1 MVPVASP
8 PKVAEG
14 STESQV
20 CDPALEG
27 GVVTGTDQGMVV
39 PMAEAQGELPGAG
52 GFAAATPERP
62 PGGAGGQQS
71 SPLPE
76 EVLPEAGEVVS
87 MVPAAGEKPMTAA
100 TYSRA
105 NKKKDK
111 VLSVRKSSRHN
122 KVSVNLSALEKA
134 KRLTADKNL
143 DSGTPHSTSLDS
155 LPDSRLSNVLVDSC
169 ILFNPSRGSP
179 CEILDLVRAREL
191 AQASIAAAA
200 LKKER
205 DEHLAAAR
213 EAEVQA
219 LSPEEGP
226 MATADPEGVG
236 PSTRSKP
243 KRAYAKRPMLSTRKG
258 RGTRAG

>member
-1 MVPVASP
+1 
-8 PKVAEG
+8 
-14 STESQV
+14 
-20 CDPALEG
+20 
-27 GVVTGTDQGMVV
+27 
-39 PMAEAQGELPGAG
+39 MAEAQGELPGAG
-52 GFAAATPERP
+52 GPVVATPERP
-62 PGGAGGQQS
+62 HGGAGGQL
-71 SPLPE
+71 SPSLPGV
-76 EVLPEAGEVVS
+76 VLPEDGEVVS
-87 MVPAAGEKPMTAA
+87 VVSAVSAVGEKTMPAA

-105 NKKKDK
+105 HKKKGKDNM
-111 VLSVRKSSRHN
+111 LSVRKSSRHN
-122 KVSVNLSALEKA
+122 KASVNLSVLEKA
-134 KRLTADKNL
+134 KRLAADKNL
-143 DSGTPHSTSLDS
+143 DPGTPHSTSLDS
-155 LPDSRLSNVLVDSC
+155 LPDARLSNVLVDSC

-205 DEHLAAAR
+205 EEQLAAAR
-213 EAEVQA
+213 EAEVQV

-226 MATADPEGVG
+226 MATTDPEGVG